1 MGVGRQA
8 TEEQIKR
15 AFKKMAIKYHPDKN
29 PDDPEM
35 AKQRFQEVSEAYDVL
50 SDSEKRRVYD

>member
-1 MGVGRQA
+1 MAEAQRFQQQKQYKPDNKYYDLMGVPRQA
-8 TEEQIKR
+8 TEDQIKR

-35 AKQRFQEVSEAYDVL
+35 AKR
-50 SDSEKRRVYD
+50 